1 MPTTICLDRKSFPAL
16 VTRDMPGQYR
26 APGDVLKGK
35 PFMTVAG
42 SVSLFLVMV
51 ALAALPS
58 ASVALVVVRS
68 ATHGTR
74 QGIAVA
80 FGIAVGDLIF
90 VALAIA
96 GLAAM
101 AEAMGA
107 FFAVL
112 RYAAAAYLVWF
123 GLSLIRSASSPLDRP
138 KPVQTAGGMWIS
150 FAAGVGLTLG
160 DMKAILFYAALF
172 PAFVD
177 VSAVT
182 VPDIAVISAITLVAV
197 AGVKIAYAG
206 FAARITLASKKWR
219 FRPAAQKVAGGAMIA
234 TGGMLAL
241 KT

>member
-1 MPTTICLDRKSFPAL
+1 
-16 VTRDMPGQYR
+16 
-26 APGDVLKGK
+26 
-35 PFMTVAG
+35 MTVAN

-58 ASVALVVVRS
+58 SSVALVVVRS

-74 QGIAVA
+74 QGVAAA

-107 FFAVL
+107 FFALL

-123 GLSLIRSASSPLDRP
+123 GLSLIGSASSPLDRP
-138 KPVQTAGGMWIS
+138 KPDQTAGGMWTS
-150 FAAGVGLTLG
+150 FAVGVGLTLG
-160 DMKAILFYAALF
+160 DVKAILFYATLF

-197 AGVKIAYAG
+197 AGVKIAYAV
-206 FAARITLASKKWR
+206 AATRIALASKEWR
-219 FRPAAQKVAGGAMIA
+219 FRPAAQQVAGGAMIA
-234 TGGMLAL
+234 TGGALAL